1 MKRFVR
7 CQNCNRRLYGTDLLI
22 VDKSNRVDELFCSHR
37 CIKQNYGDYYC
48 TIDCL
53 KSKVFQESVNEL

>member
-22 VDKSNRVDELFCSHR
+22 VDSSNRVDELFCSHR
-37 CIKQNYGDYYC
+37 CIKQYYGDY
-48 TIDCL
+48 L
-53 KSKVFQESVNEL
+53 AQGLQLRQ

>member
-22 VDKSNRVDELFCSHR
+22 VDSSNRVDELFCSHR
-37 CIKQNYGDYYC
+37 CIKQYYGYYLGSRLA
-48 TIDCL
+48 TQPITVDEYFE
-53 KSKVFQESVNEL
+53 K

>member
-22 VDKSNRVDELFCSHR
+22 VDRLSRVDELFCSHR
-37 CIKQNYGDYYC
+37 CIKQYYGDYLGSMRATPPITVDEYFG
-48 TIDCL
+48 
-53 KSKVFQESVNEL
+53 K